1 MFALLA
7 LNLPI
12 PKDDSTTQWVVLA
25 VGVLATCYVVM
36 RGRVKAG
43 RNKDPFARKPAPMG
57 VSQQKQIER
66 DMSGLMVQMLET
78 ARHMAAQLDTR
89 AARLEVLMREADA
102 KLVAL
107 KDAAASVAASAVVAP
122 KGAAAAEVVV
132 EEGRAEAV
140 DAVEEA
146 AVAPQVKPEAPPDPR
161 HGEIYALADQGRSS
175 GEIARQLNRPNGE
188 VELILALRS
197 R

>member
-1 MFALLA
+1 MLA
-7 LNLPI
+7 PLAFNLPI
-12 PKDDSTTQWVVLA
+12 SRDDSTQWFVLV

-43 RNKDPFARKPAPMG
+43 RTKDPFNRKPVPMG

-66 DMSGLMVQMLET
+66 DMGGLMVQMLET

-89 AARLEVLMREADA
+89 AARLEVLMKEADA
-102 KLVAL
+102 KLAAL
-107 KDAAASVAASAVVAP
+107 KTAAATAPARIATSEPSSAVDEARADRADDADEAP
-122 KGAAAAEVVV
+122 
-132 EEGRAEAV
+132 
-140 DAVEEA
+140 
-146 AVAPQVKPEAPPDPR
+146 VAPQVKPETPPDPR